1 MRKNNRNSIASMEKL
16 PQFFTT
22 MNVIDGQV
30 GLLIYSSL
38 IFYSLAID
46 NILNIVVLLI
56 LVGVR
61 IAMLTVENGILTQT
75 GKTKDRT
82 SEESLK
88 EEVNLMFSKR
98 KIEQTN
104 QDNCKIS

>member
-1 MRKNNRNSIASMEKL
+1 
-16 PQFFTT
+16 
-22 MNVIDGQV
+22 
-30 GLLIYSSL
+30 
-38 IFYSLAID
+38 
-46 NILNIVVLLI
+46 
-56 LVGVR
+56 
-61 IAMLTVENGILTQT
+61 MLTGENGILTQT
-75 GKTKDRT
+75 GKTKDKT